1 MQAYTSQFE
10 NPIVQSTRDKEPSHF
25 IFEIESFSSL
35 QKSIATT
42 GTDRIESSEFS
53 AGGQRWALVIY
64 PNGNKKQEVS
74 NGCISLYLKMLDKPI
89 GGQSVYT
96 SFKFFIFDK
105 IRETYTI
112 IQDVRE
118 RKFDAGHLEWGVVQA
133 LSIADFNDR
142 NKGWLVNDSCTFGAE
157 VYVIGGTAATS
168 RLSLTTTRSSYP
180 FRWQVHDFS
189 SRTTDVDS
197 STFDIEGQPWKLH
210 LHIGIDDKAGEV
222 RSPSLYLCLDNGT
235 NLIGGRK
242 VLVHCEIVIKD
253 ELFGNKDTKS
263 VVYWFDSDNNCYNI
277 GNILEDGTLE
287 NQPQHEGQ
295 TQTQTQDR
303 TVTFEATIKKVFSC
317 SDIFED

>member
-1 MQAYTSQFE
+1 MHAYTSQVE

-35 QKSIATT
+35 QESIAKT
-42 GTDRIESSEFS
+42 GTYRIESSEFS
-53 AGGQRWALVIY
+53 AERQRWALVIY
-64 PNGNKKQEVS
+64 PNGNKKQEGS
-74 NGCISLYLKMLDKPI
+74 NGYISLYLKMLDKPI

-118 RKFDAGHLEWGVVQA
+118 RRFDAGHLEWGVVQA
-133 LSIADFNDR
+133 LSIADFNDPK
-142 NKGWLVNDSCTFGAE
+142 KGWLVNDSCTFGAE
-157 VYVIGGTAATS
+157 VYIIGGTAATS
-168 RLSLTTTRSSYP
+168 RLCLTPLRSSHP
-180 FRWQVHDFS
+180 FRWQVHDFP

-197 STFDIEGQPWKLH
+197 SAFSIEGHSWKLH
-210 LHIGIDDKAGEV
+210 LHIGTNDDDGEV
-222 RSPSLYLCLDNGT
+222 RSPLLYLCLDNGT
-235 NLIGGRK
+235 DLIGGRK

-253 ELFGNKDTKS
+253 ELLGSKDTKS
-263 VVYWFDSDNNCYNI
+263 VVYWFDSDNNSYNI
-277 GNILEDGTLE
+277 GNILKEGALR

-295 TQTQTQDR
+295 MQIQDR

-317 SDIFED
+317 TDTFED